1 MSNFQ
6 RRTLLAS
13 AAASLATASPF
24 AWAAYPD
31 KAIKIIVPWAP
42 GGSTDAIGRAL
53 AQRLSEASG
62 GATGQSRRNSETLL

>member
-1 MSNFQ
+1 MSTLQ
-6 RRTLLAS
+6 RRTLLVS
-13 AAASLATASPF
+13 AAATLATASPF

-53 AQRLSEASG
+53 A
-62 GATGQSRRNSETLL
+62 